1 MYNLWLMAL
10 LADLNA
16 RYSSVNT
23 QQIHNDFIDNPK
35 VYDFEWPPNV
45 QIRKRRSSACR
56 LGSRR

>member
-35 VYDFEWPPNV
+35 VYDFEMATKCADREEEV
-45 QIRKRRSSACR
+45 V
-56 LGSRR
+56 GV